1 MQPDTLIPDLSNPQ
15 SWNRFSYVYN
25 NPILHN
31 DPTGHCPMC
40 VTAAIGGILGAA
52 IGAASVALPQMI
64 KNAQAGQPLT
74 TNIDPAEVGKAAAAG
89 AVAGVIGGL
98 TFGIGTAVMG
108 SGLGATMVAGAV
120 SGALAGQASRATNN
134 VLSGRNVGTGLFSPK
149 DMAVDAVVGG
159 AMAGVGW
166 GIGKY
171 VSSLKGGCSFTKD
184 TTVAIKDGK
193 KAIGSIV
200 IGDYVL
206 AWNEADGTL
215 DYYPVTAV
223 LVHED
228 EVLTELVIDGEWIET
243 TPEHPF
249 YSEEEGWVSAYELK
263 TGMHVR
269 QADGDFELV
278 WLKWNVYK
286 TQEMYNLTVDTAH
299 TFFVGEG
306 QWLVHNDCR
315 ALANTAHDA
324 HQQLPGPF
332 KQSTVGAALDN
343 NGNPL
348 LSVYERTEEGTANA
362 IRYLR
367 NRGWNVLDAPAGR
380 GSDFHAERQ
389 LFDLGYKE
397 IGISR
402 QGGICASC
410 QKFFDARPNVTVLP
424 YKPPY

>member
-1 MQPDTLIPDLSNPQ
+1 MIPDLSKPQ

-134 VLSGRNVGTGLFSPK
+134 VLSGRNVGTGLFNPK

-249 YSEEEGWVSAYELK
+249 YSEEEGWVSADELK

-269 QADGDFELV
+269 QADGDYELV
-278 WLKWNVYK
+278 WLKWNIHK
-286 TQEMYNLTVDTAH
+286 IQEMYNLTVDTAH
-299 TFFVGEG
+299 TFFVGDG
-306 QWLVHNDCR
+306 QWLVHNNTCPTYDRSAFGEIDPDVRSAVFKRDNYTCAYCGERGGDLTVDHVYPLKKAWQDGMWRLSDAQRNSWMNNMDNLITSCR
-315 ALANTAHDA
+315 SCNSSKNSSYLSDWI
-324 HQQLPGPF
+324 
-332 KQSTVGAALDN
+332 
-343 NGNPL
+343 NGW
-348 LSVYERTEEGTANA
+348 E
-362 IRYLR
+362 
-367 NRGWNVLDAPAGR
+367 
-380 GSDFHAERQ
+380 
-389 LFDLGYKE
+389 
-397 IGISR
+397 
-402 QGGICASC
+402 
-410 QKFFDARPNVTVLP
+410 
-424 YKPPY
+424 